1 MTGLRSALERYLS
14 MRQGLGYK
22 YQHQARRLADFVS
35 FMEKRKATTITTKLA
50 VAWATL
56 PPDRHASWALRLTD
70 VRGFARHIANIDPQT
85 EVPPAG
91 ILPPLKR
98 AKPYVYSD
106 AEIEALLTAALALPP
121 ANGLRRWTYHYLFGL
136 IAVTGMRL
144 SEAIGLQ
151 RSDVNLDEGVLT
163 VRQSKFGKSRL
174 VPLHRTTRE
183 ALLSYAERRDA
194 HLGSRCGPH
203 FFVAERGGRLLHQY
217 VHRVFWRLSREIGLR
232 RPGDHTG
239 PRVHDFR
246 HRFAIRTLL
255 GWYREGIDVEQ
266 QLPVLSTYL
275 GHACVRDTYWYL
287 SACPELMEAG
297 GAAPRSALGGQAM
310 KPSSNVATLIER
322 YFTER
327 LMRQRNVSANT
338 IASYRDTFRLLFTF
352 AQARLRKPPSALAL
366 DDLDAPFISAFLADL
381 ETKRGASVRTR
392 NLRLTAIRSFFRFVS
407 FEEPAH
413 SALIQR
419 VLAIPSKRHDK
430 RQVHFLTRPEIE
442 AVLAAP
448 DRTTWLGRRDH
459 TLLLLAAQT
468 GLRLSELISL
478 DRDAVHL
485 GTGAHVR
492 CVGKG
497 RKERCTPLTAHA
509 RGALQAWLKEPA
521 RHGANALFPNMH
533 GGRLSADSVQSLLAK
548 HVRVASERCPS
559 LASKRVSPHVLRHS
573 AAMELLQAGVD
584 CSVIALWL
592 GHESI
597 ETTQTYLHAHLALKE
612 AALAKLKPYEH
623 RKRTRFQPSDRLLA
637 FLEAL

>member
-1 MTGLRSALERYLS
+1 MSSLRSALDRYLS
-14 MRQGLGYK
+14 MRKGLGYK
-22 YQHQARRLADFVS
+22 YQHQTRRLTDFVT
-35 FMEKRKATTITTKLA
+35 FMEKRSATTVTTKLA
-50 VAWATL
+50 IEWAML
-56 PPDRHASWALRLTD
+56 PPDRHASWALRLAD
-70 VRGFARHIANIDPQT
+70 VRGFARHVANIDPKT
-85 EVPPAG
+85 EVPPVG
-91 ILPPLKR
+91 ILPGLKR

-106 AEIEALLTAALALPP
+106 AKINALLAAALALPP
-121 ANGLRRWTYHYLFGL
+121 EDGLRRWTYHYLFGL

-151 RSDVNLDEGVLT
+151 RDDVDLEAGVLT
-163 VRQSKFGKSRL
+163 VRLTKFGKSRL
-174 VPLHRTTRE
+174 VPLHQTTRA
-183 ALLSYAERRDA
+183 ALRSYAERRDA
-194 HLGSRCGPH
+194 HLGSRCGSH

-275 GHACVRDTYWYL
+275 GHGARHLLVPL
-287 SACPELMEAG
+287 GLPEADARG
-297 GAAPRSALGGQAM
+297 GAATRSTVGGQAM
-310 KPSSNVATLIER
+310 KPSCNVATLIER
-322 YFTER
+322 FFTER
-327 LMRQRNVSANT
+327 LIRQRNVSGNT
-338 IASYRDTFRLLFTF
+338 IASYRDTFQLLFKF
-352 AQARLRKPPSALAL
+352 AQARLRKPPSSLAL
-366 DDLDAPFISAFLADL
+366 DDLDAPFIGAFLNDP
-381 ETKRGASVRTR
+381 ETERGAGVRTR

-419 VLAIPSKRHDK
+419 VPAIPSKRHDK

-442 AVLAAP
+442 AILAAP

-459 TLLLLAAQT
+459 TLLFLAAQT
-468 GLRLSELISL
+468 GLRLSELIGL
-478 DRDAVHL
+478 DTDAIHL
-485 GTGAHVR
+485 GAGAHVR

-497 RKERCTPLTAHA
+497 RKERCTPLTTHA
-509 RGALQAWLKEPA
+509 RVALQAWLKEPA
-521 RHGANALFPNMH
+521 RREASALFPNVH
-533 GGRLSADSVQSLLAK
+533 GSRLSADSVQSLLAK
-548 HVRVASERCPS
+548 HVRAASHRCPS
-559 LASKRVSPHVLRHS
+559 LKSKRVSPHVLRHS

-592 GHESI
+592 GHELI

-612 AALAKLKPYEH
+612 AALAKLKPYE
-623 RKRTRFQPSDRLLA
+623 RGKRTRFRPNDRLLA